1 MKILIVEDNINF
13 SRVLKDTLQ
22 TLFPSAVIDE
32 AHDGKKALQRVD
44 TFLPE
49 LIFMDIKLP
58 GENGLQLT
66 RKIRASYP
74 DTKVVILT
82 NYDILEYREAALRS
96 GANFFLTKDSLD
108 WDQLERLVNSLLE
121 STSRA

>member
-1 MKILIVEDNINF
+1 MKMLIVEDNVNF
-13 SRVLKDTLQ
+13 SRVLKDTLH
-22 TLFPSAVIDE
+22 TLFPSAVIQE
-32 AHDGKKALQRVD
+32 AYEGKDALHQVD

-66 RKIRASYP
+66 QRIKAAYP
-74 DTKVVILT
+74 DMKVVILT

-96 GANFFLTKDSLD
+96 GANSFLTKDSLD
-108 WDQLERLVNSLLE
+108 WEQLEKLVKSLLE
-121 STSRA
+121 SA

>member
-1 MKILIVEDNINF
+1 MKVLIVEDNANF

-22 TLFPSAVIDE
+22 TLFSSAVIHE
-32 AHDGKKALQRVD
+32 AHEGKKALQQVD
-44 TFLPE
+44 TFLPD

-66 RKIRASYP
+66 QRIKASHPDMKI
-74 DTKVVILT
+74 VILT

-108 WDQLERLVNSLLE
+108 WEQLEKLVSSL
-121 STSRA
+121 S

>member
-1 MKILIVEDNINF
+1 MKVLIVEDNANF

-22 TLFPSAVIDE
+22 TLFPSAVIHE
-32 AHDGKKALQRVD
+32 APEGKKALQQVD
-44 TFLPE
+44 AFLPH

-66 RKIRASYP
+66 QRIKANYP
-74 DTKVVILT
+74 DTKIVILT

-96 GANFFLTKDSLD
+96 GANSFLTKDSLD
-108 WDQLERLVNSLLE
+108 WEQLENLVNSLLE
-121 STSRA
+121 STSPA

>member
-1 MKILIVEDNINF
+1 MKVLIVEDNANF

-22 TLFPSAVIDE
+22 TLFPSSVIHE
-32 AHDGKKALQRVD
+32 AHEGKEALQQVD

-66 RKIRASYP
+66 QRIKASYP
-74 DTKVVILT
+74 DMKVVILT
-82 NYDILEYREAALRS
+82 NYDILEYREAAIRS
-96 GANFFLTKDSLD
+96 GANSFLAKDSLD
-108 WDQLERLVNSLLE
+108 WEQLEKLVNSLLE
-121 STSRA
+121 STLPA